1 MVHVIDDIKNGYVSL
16 GVEFGSTRIKAVL
29 IDSKQTPIASGS
41 YNWENKL
48 IDGIWTYSLEDMW
61 TGLQT
66 AYRNLKSDVAKKYQ
80 LPLKKIGQIGFSAMM
95 HGYMA
100 FDKQGHLLVP
110 FRTWR
115 NTITG
120 QAAKELSE
128 LFDFNIPERWSIA
141 HLYQAILNKEEHVS
155 NIAYLTTLAGYIHW
169 QLTGEK
175 VLGVGDASGMFPI
188 DSETGDYNQ
197 EFLDLFAKK
206 IEDYDLAWNLK
217 DLLPKVLTSGVVA
230 GILTEDGAKCLDP
243 SGELEAGS
251 KLCPPEGDAGTGMVA
266 TNSVAK
272 RTGNVSAGTSIFAM
286 IVLEKTLKRLHPEID
301 IVTTPVGDTVAMVH
315 ANNCSSDINAWVKLF
330 QEFAGLCGKPIS
342 TTYIYPLLFNA
353 ALSGDKDC
361 GGVLSYGYY
370 SGESITNINEGRPAL
385 VRTPDSHFNV
395 SNLMRSH
402 ILSAFSTLAIGM
414 EILVDEEKIQIDKIL
429 GHGGIFKTPKVG
441 QNLLSAA
448 INSPVSVMETAGEG
462 GAWGIALLADY
473 MIHSEQSLV
482 DYLDH
487 VVFADTDV
495 KTVEP
500 DIADVA
506 GFKVYLE
513 KYKKGLAVER
523 AAVETI

>member
-1 MVHVIDDIKNGYVSL
+1 MVHVIDDIKNGHVSL
-16 GVEFGSTRIKAVL
+16 GVEFGSSRIKAVL

-41 YNWENKL
+41 YNWENQL
-48 IDGIWTYSLEDMW
+48 INGIWTYSLEDIW
-61 TGLQT
+61 TGLQA
-66 AYRNLKSDVAKKYQ
+66 AYRNLKLDVAKKYQ
-80 LPLKKIGQIGFSAMM
+80 VPLQKIGQIGFSAMM

-115 NTITG
+115 NTITY

-217 DLLPKVLTSGVVA
+217 DLLPKVLTAGTVA
-230 GILTEDGAKCLDP
+230 GVLTEDGAKRLDP

-286 IVLEKTLKRLHPEID
+286 IVLEKTLKKLHPEID
-301 IVTTPVGDTVAMVH
+301 IVTTPIGDAVAMVH

-414 EILVDEEKIQIDKIL
+414 EILVDEENIQIDKIL

-441 QNLLSAA
+441 QKLLATA

-473 MIHSEQSLV
+473 MTHTEQNLA
-482 DYLDH
+482 DYLDN

-513 KYKKGLAVER
+513 KYKKGLAIER
-523 AAVETI
+523 VAVETI